1 MYSRIY
7 IFQHKY
13 VSDYVFV
20 GICMFQTTYL
30 LECVYSKKCII
41 LESKTRFATKISSN
55 WDIVHLSPNCW
66 QYISNTNYCHQR
78 TSLNNKLLFTL
89 SKADRVAYKA
99 LYSISL
105 ENHTIQ
111 QLAGNNQYD
120 ICDFKVPTFQGPNLP
135 HQHFS
140 GAQFAGARFAG
151 AQFARAQYAGAQ
163 FTGDQYAKAQFA
175 RAQFARAQYAGA
187 QFTAKNC

>member
-1 MYSRIY
+1 MEYCAFIP
-7 IFQHKY
+7 K
-13 VSDYVFV
+13 
-20 GICMFQTTYL
+20 L
-30 LECVYSKKCII
+30 LAIHI
-41 LESKTRFATKISSN
+41 
-55 WDIVHLSPNCW
+55 
-66 QYISNTNYCHQR
+66 NTNYCHQR
-78 TSLNNKLLFTL
+78 TSLNNKLLFIL
-89 SKADRVAYKA
+89 SKADRVTYKA

-151 AQFARAQYAGAQ
+151 AQFAGAQYAGAQ
-163 FTGDQYAKAQFA
+163 FTGDQYAEAQFSRDQLPGPNLPGPNIPGPNLPLKIA
-175 RAQFARAQYAGA
+175 RGPICPEPNT
-187 QFTAKNC
+187 FTK